1 MFCAL
6 SGEPVKEAVVSP
18 KSGAIFEK
26 RLIESYIAT
35 TGKDPVTNDPLDETS
50 LIPLQKVP
58 EIVPPKPASFNSI
71 PTMLAAFQ
79 NEWDAL
85 ALETFTLRKQLHE
98 ARQELSHTLY
108 QYDAAVR
115 VAAKAIKERDEA
127 KEALEQLSGAFAS
140 GAPPTSLNGIPNQL
154 PVDELNAAKDSLF
167 AIHKKQKVSLPIT
180 KLLSIQIGT
189 SSINIKIDGANKI
202 VADGTSGALMVASG
216 LEYQLMPEDSVGNQQ
231 GIVDVGFLRTGE
243 AFSPIAATAH
253 TITDLRLKTTVLLD
267 SYEIGS
273 VLAHPSEP
281 FLVAI
286 TKDGRWVLLD
296 CRKPLYV
303 SEPAQSVSASA
314 LHVDGVLLAL
324 GHESCIS
331 IVDITLAAQVATLLP
346 KYRNV
351 RHLQF
356 GLNGYWLAALSYEN
370 DREAVQIFDLRKN
383 SAIHEI
389 ELDAPAM
396 FALDPS
402 CLVLATYQASARRIQ
417 LHVYLKKGKLW
428 LDRFHEIAT
437 DEFLAIALASS
448 AESVLETKT
457 FRIVGVADKH
467 IVHHEISFL

>member
-1 MFCAL
+1 M
-6 SGEPVKEAVVSP
+6 KEAVVSS

-35 TGKDPVTNDPLDETS
+35 TGKDPVSDDPLDETS

-58 EIVPPKPASFNSI
+58 EVVPPKPASFNSI

-127 KEALEQLSGAFAS
+127 KKALEQLSGAFAT
-140 GAPPTSLNGIPNQL
+140 GAQPTTSLNGILNKL

-202 VADGTSGALMVASG
+202 VADGTSGALMVASR
-216 LEYQLMPEDSVGNQQ
+216 LEYQLMPEDSVGSQE
-231 GIVDVGFLRTGE
+231 GIVDVVFLRTGE
-243 AFSPIAATAH
+243 TFSPMAAAAH

-267 SYEIGS
+267 SYEIDS
-273 VLAHPSEP
+273 VLPHPSES

-286 TKDGRWVLLD
+286 TKDSRWALLD
-296 CRKPLYV
+296 CHKPLYV
-303 SEPAQSVSASA
+303 SEPGESVSASA

-324 GHESCIS
+324 GHEGSVS
-331 IVDITLAAQVATLLP
+331 IVDITLAAQVATLLT

-383 SAIHEI
+383 SAVHEI
-389 ELDAPAM
+389 DFDAPVM

-437 DEFLAIALASS
+437 DEFHAIALASS
-448 AESVLETKT
+448 AESVLDTKT